1 MCPSLCFV
9 YSNVYAC
16 FFLHPFSVH
25 FNFRPF
31 TQIFIFI
38 STMLLTLVVCVRKC
52 SSSTDVNRNF
62 R

>member
-16 FFLHPFSVH
+16 FFLQPFSVH